1 MESLTCGQ
9 RLWRGRVTAVEN
21 IVFFIPF
28 WLWLGCVVYIALR
41 RLPEEVLHYTFFPV
55 ALASTLPFFFSPY
68 RAPSILV
75 FRLGYPWHTYGDC
88 HCVSQVASWVAMR
101 LSGVT
106 RRCSQPLVAL
116 MRSFHMTSTLPL
128 QFMLA
133 PASGG

>member
-21 IVFFIPF
+21 IVFHTLLAVARLRSLHRIAPITRGGSPLYLFPGCAGF
-28 WLWLGCVVYIALR
+28 NTPLFLFAVSGSFDFGFSSGLSLAYLWGLPLRVSGCFLGCNETVR
-41 RLPEEVLHYTFFPV
+41 RN
-55 ALASTLPFFFSPY
+55 
-68 RAPSILV
+68 
-75 FRLGYPWHTYGDC
+75 
-88 HCVSQVASWVAMR
+88 QAMQ
-101 LSGVT
+101 
-106 RRCSQPLVAL
+106 QPLVAL